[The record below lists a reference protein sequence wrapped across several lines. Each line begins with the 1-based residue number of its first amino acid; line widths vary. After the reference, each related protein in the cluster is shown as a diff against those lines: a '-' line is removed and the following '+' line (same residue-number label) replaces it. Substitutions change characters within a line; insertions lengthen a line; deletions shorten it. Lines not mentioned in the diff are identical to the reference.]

1 MIIRSYIKRMMVMA
15 LCCMALLAILL
26 PTSAFALTGTQGD
39 LTWSLNGGV
48 LSVSG
53 SGPIPDYTDENMAPW
68 YYVASGVNRI
78 LVGDG
83 ITEIGNLAFYGCENA
98 GLARLPASVT
108 RIGDRAF
115 KNCYRLSQ
123 LGLPA
128 GLVEIGEAAFESCT
142 ALKALALPEGLQT
155 IGHYAFTRA
164 GLTSV
169 TI

>member
-1 MIIRSYIKRMMVMA
+1 MNNHISSFLRRGGAILLA
-15 LCCMALLAILL
+15 LALLAILL

-83 ITEIGNLAFYGCENA
+83 ITEIGVGQPGGDLEVGVRKESGQVTGLSIGGPVRLAQT
-98 GLARLPASVT
+98 LTVTLP
-108 RIGDRAF
+108 D
-115 KNCYRLSQ
+115 
-123 LGLPA
+123 
-128 GLVEIGEAAFESCT
+128 T
-142 ALKALALPEGLQT
+142 ADAPG
-155 IGHYAFTRA
+155 
-164 GLTSV
+164 
-169 TI
+169 